1 MENSNPNVRGP
12 ERVEVNGMSFE
23 LRPRWRDQ
31 DISEINKYRLPPD
44 KQMERRVQRI
54 SKNYHKAS
62 SEYRVYLESL
72 RSDERAFWSLCRS
85 VSPARSRPKE
95 SQRPGASI
103 KRRSSGST
111 VHTGRGEDSRGPEGG
126 LEAQRGVAGRDRGVP
141 SSGGRVVRSLPPALG
156 CEHAGGGPEGA
167 QDTGSVGI
175 DLYLTN
181 VALQSCVESYSR
193 RLYNICRMIDVD
205 SGSDSEGL
213 ADGAYFSEL
222 DYGIPIRGFAASPTE
237 LAKTRVRI
245 SDGSARAKEGALV
258 SLPGTQPQVS
268 GETISETASKW
279 SIRLRSGPGPGNPPS
294 LEAGGSPR
302 SPSPRKMSRATRS
315 RLLLKERISS
325 MDISEL
331 GSGQADLRSRGDAR
345 TAPVASVITTQ
356 NANISEHPFSSLFN
370 L

>member
-1 MENSNPNVRGP
+1 
-12 ERVEVNGMSFE
+12 MSFE

-44 KQMERRVQRI
+44 KQMERRVQRV
-54 SKNYHKAS
+54 SKNHHKAS

-103 KRRSSGST
+103 RRRSSGST

-126 LEAQRGVAGRDRGVP
+126 REAQGGAAGRGRGRGVSGSEGRA
-141 SSGGRVVRSLPPALG
+141 VRSLPPALG
-156 CEHAGGGPEGA
+156 GGQAGGSGGGPEGA
-167 QDTGSVGI
+167 QDTGSAGI

-222 DYGIPIRGFAASPTE
+222 DYGIPIRGSAAGPAE
-237 LAKTRVRI
+237 LAKTQVRI
-245 SDGSARAKEGALV
+245 SDGPGRAREGAPV
-258 SLPGTQPQVS
+258 SLPDTQPQIS

-279 SIRLRSGPGPGNPPS
+279 SIRLRSGPGPGKSPG
-294 LEAGGSPR
+294 LEAGGSPG

-325 MDISEL
+325 MDLSEL
-331 GSGQADLRSRGDAR
+331 GSGQTDQRSRRDAG

-356 NANISEHPFSSLFN
+356 NANISEQPFSSLFN
-370 L
+370 I